1 MDVNSETS
9 DMDDYQ
15 EASSE
20 AEGMPPRLHLL
31 SDPTTA
37 INVPVTQVRWNSCML
52 TLQSMMLLE
61 AM

>member
-1 MDVNSETS
+1 MVQGEMGHDAAASPMDLASEAS

-15 EASSE
+15 GASSE

-37 INVPVTQVRWNSCML
+37 INVPVTQVGSP
-52 TLQSMMLLE
+52 
-61 AM
+61 